1 MREEPYFG
9 NSPKIPPKKKKT
21 RVVFWFFSPIDYCLS
36 RDFFLGTDL
45 WSKSS
50 NKKAHRH
57 IMICVNSAHVQL
69 VSFSLSVI
77 ILWLRTKDNVHDE

>member
-1 MREEPYFG
+1 MEIHLK
-9 NSPKIPPKKKKT
+9 SPPEKKKDQGSFL
-21 RVVFWFFSPIDYCLS
+21 VFFPIDYCLS

-77 ILWLRTKDNVHDE
+77 ILWLRTKDNVHGE

>member
-9 NSPKIPPKKKKT
+9 NSPKIPPEKKKDQGSFL
-21 RVVFWFFSPIDYCLS
+21 VFFPHRLLFVSWFL
-36 RDFFLGTDL
+36 LGTDL

-77 ILWLRTKDNVHDE
+77 ILWLRTKDNVHGE

>member
-1 MREEPYFG
+1 MEPYFG
-9 NSPKIPPKKKKT
+9 NSPKIPPEKKKT
-21 RVVFWFFSPIDYCLS
+21 RVGFFFFPIDDCLS

-57 IMICVNSAHVQL
+57 IMICVNSAHMQL

-77 ILWLRTKDNVHDE
+77 ILWLRTKDNVHGE